1 MTTAATATT
10 TASPATPSAT
20 IGAVSGAPTAA
31 RAAQLVSRAA
41 EGESPTTV
49 QMNAPFT
56 GKPITT
62 LPQIGD
68 ADVRRAFARARTA
81 QAAWAALP
89 VAERAQVFLRLHDLI
104 LERQAEALDIMQVET
119 GKSRLDAYD
128 EIAVTAITA
137 AYYGRKAARLLAP
150 KRRAGAFP
158 VFTRTTEVRHPKG
171 VVSMISPWNYPLA
184 LTGMDAIPALIAG
197 NALVQKPDNQ
207 TALSALWIN
216 ELAEEAGLPS
226 DVWQIVL
233 GRGSKIGTALIEEAD
248 YLGFT
253 GSTETGKGLAAR
265 AAALL
270 TSYSMELGGKNPMIV
285 LPDADIDKAA
295 AGAVTA
301 CFSSAGQLC
310 VSVERIYVHESIRTA
325 FTRAFVARTKALKL
339 GAGLDYNVEMGSLT
353 STDQLETISRHVVDA
368 TAKGATLLAGGKARP
383 DLGPLFF
390 EPTILTDVRE
400 GMILFAEETFGP
412 VVSVYGYTDEDEA
425 IARANDTRYGLNASV
440 WTRNRKTGERVAA
453 RIHAGTVNV
462 NDGYGAAFGS
472 LDAQMGGMGESG
484 VGRRNGAEGL
494 LKYTEAQTIAA
505 QRVIPLRPAKPIP
518 TKAWAAGL
526 TIGLKA
532 LKRLPR

>member
-1 MTTAATATT
+1 MTATA
-10 TASPATPSAT
+10 SAT
-20 IGAVSGAPTAA
+20 TGAVAGAPTAE
-31 RAAQLVSRAA
+31 RAA
-41 EGESPTTV
+41 ELVARAVAGADPGSVAMT
-49 QMNAPFT
+49 APFT

-62 LPQIGD
+62 LPQID
-68 ADVRRAFARARTA
+68 DPDVRAAFARARAA
-81 QAAWAALP
+81 QREWAARP
-89 VAERAQVFLRLHDLI
+89 VAERARVLLRLHDLV
-104 LERQAEALDIMQVET
+104 LERQGEALDLMQVET

-128 EIAVTAITA
+128 EVAVTAMTA
-137 AYYGRKAARLLAP
+137 AYYGRKAAKLLAP
-150 KRRAGAFP
+150 RRKAGALP

-171 VVSMISPWNYPLA
+171 VVAMISPWNYPLA
-184 LTGMDAIPALIAG
+184 LTGMDAIPALVAG

-207 TALSALWIN
+207 TALSALWLH
-216 ELAEEAGLPS
+216 ELASEAGLPA

-285 LPDADIDKAA
+285 LPDADIDRTA

-310 VSVERIYVHESIRTA
+310 VSVERIYVHESIRASFVQA
-325 FTRAFVARTKALKL
+325 FADRTSALKL
-339 GAGLDYNVEMGSLT
+339 GSALDYSADMGSLT
-353 STDQLETISRHVVDA
+353 STEQLETITAHVEDA
-368 TAKGATLLAGGKARP
+368 RAKGASVLAGGKARP
-383 DLGPLFF
+383 DIGPLFY
-390 EPTILTDVRE
+390 EPTILTGVRE
-400 GMILFAEETFGP
+400 GMTLYKEETFGP
-412 VVSVYGYTDEDEA
+412 VVSIYGYTDVDDA

-440 WTRNRKTGERVAA
+440 WTRDRKAGERVAA
-453 RIHAGTVNV
+453 RVHAGTVNV

-472 LDAQMGGMGESG
+472 LDAPMGGMGDSG
-484 VGRRNGAEGL
+484 VGRRNGVEGL
-494 LKYTEAQTIAA
+494 LKYTEVQTIAA
-505 QRVIPLRPAKPIP
+505 QRVVPLRPGKRVPSALW
-518 TKAWAAGL
+518 TKGL